1 MKITINWTEK
11 TIEFKKVYTR
21 EIDRWYNNIL
31 MEWVIA
37 RANSKDIDIPLCN
50 IQKANDYIVL
60 WMTNLTEDEINA
72 MSSEDFNKVLWE
84 INTIKNGS

>member
-21 EIDRWYNNIL
+21 EVDRWYNNIL

>member
-1 MKITINWTEK
+1 
-11 TIEFKKVYTR
+11 
-21 EIDRWYNNIL
+21 

>member
-11 TIEFKKVYTR
+11 TIEFKKIYTR
-21 EIDRWYNNIL
+21 EVDRWYNNIL
-31 MEWVIA
+31 MEWVVA
-37 RANSKDIDIPLCN
+37 RASSKDIDIPLCN

-60 WMTNLTEDEINA
+60 WMTNLTEEELNA